1 MVLTDKDCEASE
13 IMPCKL
19 TCKPAMGSWMM
30 VQTVILLSKTQK
42 NLLLRPILLTK
53 VSAHSC
59 TGSQSP
65 RVPTGWQEK
74 GQITSAQ
81 ALVCMTGVE
90 PWIFHTFHHMCVLIR
105 VRLFCNPMDCCLP
118 GSSVHGI
125 SQARILEWVAISFS
139 RGSFRRRDWTL
150 VSCIS
155 CTAGRSFTSWATG
168 ASRIFHNWQQINL
181 FFCPRK

>member
-1 MVLTDKDCEASE
+1 MVLTAKDREGSE

-19 TCKPAMGSWMM
+19 TCKPAMDSWMM
-30 VQTVILLSKTQK
+30 VQTMILLSKTQK
-42 NLLLRPILLTK
+42 NLLLRPILLTE

-65 RVPTGWQEK
+65 RVPTGWQER

-81 ALVCMTGVE
+81 ALVCMTGEE
-90 PWIFHTFHHMCVLIR
+90 PWLFHTFHYMCVFCR
-105 VRLFCNPMDCCLP
+105 VRLFCNPMDCSPP

-139 RGSFRRRDWTL
+139 RGSFQHRKWIR
-150 VSCIS
+150 VSCIP
-155 CTAGRSFTSWATG
+155 SFQEDSLPLEPLELPESFIIG
-168 ASRIFHNWQQINL
+168 S
-181 FFCPRK
+181 K